1 MSDIQHSDL
10 LQYYKRELS
19 YLRGQGADFAQR
31 YPKVASRLSLHGGE
45 SLDPHTE
52 RLIESV
58 AFLSARVH
66 RDLDQEFPD
75 VAYALLD
82 NLCPSL
88 VQPLPSMSVAQ
99 FGIDPAQGK
108 VTAGFRV
115 PRHTML
121 HARTSPHAPGA
132 PGASS
137 QDCRFRTA
145 WDTLLWPLRITRAAI
160 DTDAVL
166 RLALECEEQTDFSEL
181 EIDSLRI
188 HLQGDWMTTM
198 PLYDALV
205 SGVKSVAVVPEGGM
219 AQMLPA
225 DAWREVGFAEGEEV
239 LPQPAN
245 AQPAYGL
252 LQEYFAFPRKFHFF
266 DLHHLRSRLGGGRR
280 CEIAFQL
287 DRSTR
292 ALRYIDADNFQLGCT
307 PIVNLFPRVSEP
319 LAMDQRHYEY
329 MLVPDRQRDATTEVH
344 SIVSVVASDPDADKP
359 VNVPGF
365 AALGHV
371 DGAPGA
377 KDGTVFWSAR
387 REPCLR
393 QNIPGTD
400 VFLSFVDQGKAHTR
414 PAQPVV
420 YAHLLCTNR
429 RLAEQVPVGARLL
442 AEGPPQPTHVRCLYE
457 PTAQRDPPLGS
468 ETLWRLVSLLTLN
481 HQSLVDGSTGR
492 EQLREMLLLFASDSR
507 RDHAQ
512 IRGIAGLSARGVTAH
527 VGTEAWRGYCR
538 GTQVTLEFEDD
549 AFVGGSPLMMSA
561 VLARFFA
568 MYTSVNS
575 FVRLAVRSGED
586 IRKQW
591 PPMTGRQVVL

>member
-1 MSDIQHSDL
+1 VSDIQHSDL

-19 YLRGQGADFAQR
+19 YLRGQGADFARR
-31 YPKVASRLSLHGGE
+31 YPKVASKLALHGGE

-75 VAYALLD
+75 IAYALLD

-99 FGIDPAQGK
+99 FQLDPAQGK

-115 PRHTML
+115 ARHTLL
-121 HARTSPHAPGA
+121 HARTTQ
-132 PGASS
+132 S
-137 QDCRFRTA
+137 QECRFRTA
-145 WDTLLWPLRITRAAI
+145 WDTVLWPLRVTQAGI

-166 RLALECEEQTDFSEL
+166 RLTLECGPEVDFSEL

-205 SGVKSVAVVPEGGM
+205 SGVLSVGVAPEGG
-219 AQMLPA
+219 AVQPLPA
-225 DAWREVGFAEGEEV
+225 NAWREVGYAEGEEV
-239 LPQPAN
+239 LPQPGN

-266 DLHHLRSRLGGGRR
+266 DLHGLRSRLGRGRR
-280 CEIAFQL
+280 CDLVFQL
-287 DRSTR
+287 DRPAR
-292 ALRYIDADNFQLGCT
+292 ALQHVDADNFQLGCT

-319 LAMDQRHYEY
+319 IVMDQRHYEY
-329 MLVPDRQRDATTEVH
+329 LLPPDRQRDAVTEVH
-344 SIVSVVASDPDADKP
+344 SILSVVASDPDAEKP
-359 VNVPGF
+359 VDVPSF
-365 AALGHV
+365 AALGHIEA
-371 DGAPGA
+371 GAGA
-377 KDGTVFWSAR
+377 VFWASR
-387 REPCLR
+387 REQSLR
-393 QNIPGTD
+393 ESIPGTD
-400 VFLSFVDQGKAHTR
+400 VFLSFVDQGKVLSQ

-429 RLAEQVPVGARLL
+429 RLAEQVPVGARLV
-442 AEGPPQPTHVRCLYE
+442 AEGPSQPTQVRCLYE

-481 HQSLVDGSTGR
+481 HQSLVDGSHGR

-512 IRGIAGLSARGVTAH
+512 IRGIAGLSARGTTAH

-538 GTQVTLEFEDD
+538 GTQVTLEFEEE

-575 FVRLAVRSGED
+575 FVRLVVRRGDEV
-586 IRKQW
+586 RKQW
-591 PPMTGRQVVL
+591 EPMTGRQVVL